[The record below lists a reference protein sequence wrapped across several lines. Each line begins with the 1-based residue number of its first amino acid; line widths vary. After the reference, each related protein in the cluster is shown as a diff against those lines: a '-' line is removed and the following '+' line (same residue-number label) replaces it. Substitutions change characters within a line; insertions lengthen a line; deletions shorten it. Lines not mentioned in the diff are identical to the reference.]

1 MTLRYSNSFMKSLAR
16 LSANEQKQAKIAT
29 VDLMFDPTG
38 NGLQLHRVEAAP
50 GFWTARVSQDIR
62 IVLHKRG
69 EETLL
74 AYVDHHDAAY
84 RWAARRRLVPHERTG
99 AMQFVVVTERD
110 DNVAMQAFAIDGP
123 NNDADVSI
131 GSASGATMVTA
142 GGAAHPALSTR
153 PFADL
158 SDDQLLDV
166 GVPRDWLNA
175 VRAADH
181 TSVEELFDLL
191 PDEAAEALLDV
202 ATGGRIEDHVAAT
215 AVAGADPF
223 AHPDAQRRFREVA
236 GIEELKAALD
246 APFAQWAVFL
256 HPAQRG
262 SVTRDWQGPARVS
275 GSAGTGKTIVA
286 LHRAVHL
293 AGSDSTRVL
302 LTTFSK
308 PLATALADKAML
320 MTEAVPERRERLT
333 VRALDQA
340 AYDLYAAAFGQPSL
354 ATASQVR
361 AAIEAA
367 MKDGRGT
374 GHDAVFLFEEW
385 DEVID
390 AWGITDAQSYAAVPR
405 LGRKTRLGPKQR
417 ESAWEVFAFVRD
429 RLAARGLATWAD
441 VYARLGERV
450 AAGKGIGFT
459 HVVVDEAQDL
469 SVAQARFL
477 AAVARAGGPDAL
489 FFTGDLGQRIFRLPF
504 SWAKLGI
511 DVRGR
516 ATVLKV
522 CYRTSHQIR
531 QAADRLL
538 GREITDQDGVTEA
551 RTGTVSV
558 FDGPEPVLA
567 LVDDA
572 AAECDAVAAW
582 LRAALAEG
590 FAPDEL
596 AVLVRGQGQLGR
608 GRAAVKAAGADFPVL
623 TMHDAKGLEFRGVA
637 VMALDEEVL
646 PDAERLA
653 GVGDIA
659 DLEAVQDT
667 ERHLLYVAATRA
679 RDRLMLAGVAPGSE
693 FLDDLK

>member
-1 MTLRYSNSFMKSLAR
+1 MTLLYASTFTKALTR
-16 LSANEQKQAKIAT
+16 LTAAEQKQVKITAF
-29 VDLMFDPTG
+29 DLAQDEAG
-38 NGLQLHRVEAAP
+38 NGLQLHRVDKAP
-50 GFWTARVSQDIR
+50 GFWTARVSQDLR
-62 IVLHKRG
+62 LVLHKDG
-69 EETLL
+69 EHTLL

-84 RWAARRRLVPHERTG
+84 RWAERRRLVPHERTG
-99 AMQFVVVTERD
+99 AMQLVQIVERTEEHLVYTERLD
-110 DNVAMQAFAIDGP
+110 E
-123 NNDADVSI
+123 
-131 GSASGATMVTA
+131 GAPSP
-142 GGAAHPALSTR
+142 AATRR
-153 PFADL
+153 PFAGL
-158 SDDQLLDV
+158 SDDDLLNV
-166 GVPRDWLNA
+166 GVPRDWLEA
-175 VRAADH
+175 VRNADEA
-181 TSVEELFDLL
+181 SVDGLFDRL

-202 ATGGRIEDHVAAT
+202 ATGGRIEDHVALPA
-215 AVAGADPF
+215 APGADPF

-236 GIEELKAALD
+236 GVEELRAALD

-256 HPAQRG
+256 HPAQRAP
-262 SVTRDWQGPARVS
+262 VTRDWRGPARVS

-293 AGSDSTRVL
+293 AGRAEARVL

-308 PLATALADKAML
+308 PLASALGDKAQL
-320 MTEAVPERRERLT
+320 MTEATPEVRSRLT

-340 AYDLYAAAFGQPSL
+340 AYDLYTAAFGQPSL
-354 ATASQVR
+354 ATPAQIR
-361 AAIEAA
+361 AAIDAA
-367 MKDGRGT
+367 VKAGHGA
-374 GHDAVFLFEEW
+374 GHDAAFLFDEW
-385 DEVID
+385 DEVVD
-390 AWGITDAQSYAAVPR
+390 AWGIADAGAYASVPR

-417 ESAWEVFAFVRD
+417 ESAWDVFAFVRE
-429 RLAARGLATWAD
+429 RLAARGLTTWAD
-441 VYARLGERV
+441 VYARLSERI
-450 AAGKGIGFT
+450 AAGKGFGFT

-477 AAVARAGGPDAL
+477 AAIGRAGAADAL
-489 FFTGDLGQRIFRLPF
+489 FFTGDLGQRIFHLPF

-531 QAADRLL
+531 SVADRLL
-538 GREITDQDGVTEA
+538 AREIADQDGLVET
-551 RTGTVSV
+551 RSGTVSV
-558 FDGPEPVLA
+558 FDGPEPAVM

-572 AAECDAVAAW
+572 DAERDAVGAW

-590 FAPDEL
+590 IAPGEL
-596 AVLVRGQGQLGR
+596 AVLVRGQGQLAR
-608 GRAAVKAAGADFPVL
+608 GRAAAKAAGADLRVL
-623 TMHDAKGLEFRGVA
+623 TMHEAKGLEFRGVA
-637 VMALDEEVL
+637 VVALDEDVL

-693 FLDDLK
+693 FLDDLQ